1 MTLVP
6 TDKSRDKLKENEN
19 ILRKVQDL
27 IRSINNN
34 SENYDEKFVKIK
46 FNSDNDLPLKKTL
59 ALYDII

>member
-19 ILRKVQDL
+19 ILRKVEDL

-34 SENYDEKFVKIK
+34 SENIDEKFVKIK

-59 ALYDII
+59 ELYDII

>member
-19 ILRKVQDL
+19 ILRKVEDL

>member
-19 ILRKVQDL
+19 ILRKVEDL

-34 SENYDEKFVKIK
+34 SENYGEKFVKIK